1 MPAKSGSARV
11 ADFRKRKRQLG
22 FRLLQF
28 YVRSPDDPEHQT
40 ECMRASESA
49 RASIG
54 ARAVSGTKE
63 PLADIREIRKTMRG
77 KVLSLSQ
84 PSRRR
89 DRDNLLLCVQ
99 SDLFHA
105 TASVIVVPLQA
116 PSRMT
121 ESELRVFVRTAT
133 ASGYQPMV
141 ACIDEIDTIHE
152 NEIGAVEGVLT
163 EADMDRIDHALL
175 VVMGLTQR
183 LARRAKSETPS

>member
-1 MPAKSGSARV
+1 MPPKTV
-11 ADFRKRKRQLG
+11 AERAAELRQRRQQLG
-22 FRLLQF
+22 LRLLQF
-28 YVRSPDDPEHQT
+28 HVRDPGDADYRMACLKAAEVVRMPEGVRT
-40 ECMRASESA
+40 
-49 RASIG
+49 
-54 ARAVSGTKE
+54 VSGAKE

-77 KVLSLSQ
+77 KVLSLSH

-99 SDLFHA
+99 SDLFHV
-105 TASVIVVPLQA
+105 TSSVIVVPLKV

-152 NEIGAVEGVLT
+152 NEVGAVEGVLT